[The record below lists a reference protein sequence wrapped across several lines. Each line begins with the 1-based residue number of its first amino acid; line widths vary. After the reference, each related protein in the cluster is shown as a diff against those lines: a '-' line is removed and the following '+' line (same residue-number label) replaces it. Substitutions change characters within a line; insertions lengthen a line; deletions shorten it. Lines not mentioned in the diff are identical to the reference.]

1 MQGPASL
8 GPPVAP
14 QADAALD
21 ALVRAKHRPGEI
33 HVGCKMAG
41 FGGLAKRFY
50 RSPLAAAMFAVLTT
64 SAFHPANAR
73 PLVPAERQY
82 IPSDGLLPPC
92 DDPAALE
99 RLQSRFHERESEFW
113 RTGLEILG
121 FDQVQEIGFRSN
133 GLDYIPRRYCRA
145 RAYMNDDKWRPVS
158 FTIVKDAGLIG
169 AQDDVDWCVE
179 GLDRM
184 DAYAPGCKMVRP

>member
-1 MQGPASL
+1 
-8 GPPVAP
+8 
-14 QADAALD
+14 
-21 ALVRAKHRPGEI
+21 
-33 HVGCKMAG
+33 MAM
-41 FGGLAKRFY
+41 GLCRLH
-50 RSPLAAAMFAVLTT
+50 LAAAMLALLMAAGFR
-64 SAFHPANAR
+64 PAAAR
-73 PLVPAERQY
+73 PLVPAEKQY
-82 IPSDGLLPPC
+82 IPSDGLVPAC

-158 FTIVKDAGLIG
+158 YTIVKDAGLIG

-184 DAYAPGCKMVRP
+184 DAYAPACKMVRP

>member
-1 MQGPASL
+1 MYGSWEM
-8 GPPVAP
+8 
-14 QADAALD
+14 
-21 ALVRAKHRPGEI
+21 AK
-33 HVGCKMAG
+33 
-41 FGGLAKRFY
+41 GLR
-50 RSPLAAAMFAVLTT
+50 RLMLAAAT
-64 SAFHPANAR
+64 PAALMAAALPPAAAR
-73 PLVPAERQY
+73 PLTPAEKQY
-82 IPSDGLLPPC
+82 IPYEGLAPAC

-113 RTGLEILG
+113 RTGLEILA
-121 FDQVQEIGFRSN
+121 FDQVQEIGYRSN

-158 FTIVKDAGLIG
+158 FAIVKDAGLIG
-169 AQDDVDWCVE
+169 GQDDVDWCVE